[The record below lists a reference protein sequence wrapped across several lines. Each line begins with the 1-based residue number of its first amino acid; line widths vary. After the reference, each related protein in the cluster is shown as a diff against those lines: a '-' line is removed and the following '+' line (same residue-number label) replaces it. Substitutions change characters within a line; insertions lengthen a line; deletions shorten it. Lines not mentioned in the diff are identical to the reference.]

1 MTDFTANYSIPLPNP
16 AGDLE
21 EDVLVLRDAFVIV
34 DSTLKTNSNAI
45 AQKLGKTATAK
56 DSEKLGGMGPEEFAT
71 REQGDKADAAIPDAP
86 VDSKPYVRRN
96 SAWVEQE
103 AGGIPDA
110 LSNGTAYG
118 RRNAAWVDLDARFSD
133 ATKITSGVFDPAR
146 LPTATTAA
154 QGAMPAADKTK
165 LNNATSANTANTL
178 VLRGAAGQATFGA
191 LTVASVSS
199 SGAMSAA
206 SLTCSGDITAYSDET
221 LKDNIEVIEN
231 ALEKIKDIRGVT
243 FEWKSNGLPSA
254 GLIAQDVNQV
264 LPEGISKQAD
274 GILAISLAA
283 PVALLIE
290 AVKTLANKVEELEA
304 KNGTPR

>member
-1 MTDFTANYSIPLPNP
+1 MTDFTANYSIPLPSP

-21 EDVLVLRDAFVIV
+21 ADVLVLRDAFVIV

-56 DSEKLGGMGPEEFAT
+56 DSEKLGGMAPEEFAT
-71 REQGDKADAAIPDAP
+71 STQGQKADNAVPEAP
-86 VDSKPYVRRN
+86 SDNKPYVRRN
-96 SAWVEQE
+96 AEWVEQE

-110 LSNGTAYG
+110 PTDTVAYG
-118 RRNAAWVDLDARFSD
+118 RRDSAWVNLDALFSS
-133 ATKITSGVFDPAR
+133 AAKITTGVFDPAR

-221 LKDNIEVIEN
+221 LKDNIAVIEN